1 VEGEG
6 NVESFKATQ
15 EELKRVIAYADTRPE
30 FPFAVFKC
38 TGIGAF
44 SMLQE
49 VSTNSNGRESDQYK
63 AFYNRFEELCSLA
76 HQNKVKL
83 LVDAEESWIQK
94 AIDDVTYEMMER
106 FNREEA
112 YIFNTIQ
119 MYRTTRVEEINSQ
132 IKRAKEKGYK
142 LGFKLV
148 RGAYMEKERER
159 AEEKGYT
166 SPIQIDKQST
176 DTDYNKAVQLCFEHR
191 DMVEVMAGSH
201 NEESAYLLTKLIQE
215 NGIEPS
221 DKRFWFAQLYG
232 MSDHISFNLAK
243 AGFNVAKYL
252 PYGPVKEVLPYLSRR
267 AKENSSVKGQAGRE
281 LNLINKEIKRRKRE
295 KAVD

>member
-1 VEGEG
+1 
-6 NVESFKATQ
+6 
-15 EELKRVIAYADTRPE
+15 
-30 FPFAVFKC
+30 
-38 TGIGAF
+38 
-44 SMLQE
+44 
-49 VSTNSNGRESDQYK
+49 
-63 AFYNRFEELCSLA
+63 
-76 HQNKVKL
+76 
-83 LVDAEESWIQK
+83 
-94 AIDDVTYEMMER
+94 
-106 FNREEA
+106 
-112 YIFNTIQ
+112 
-119 MYRTTRVEEINSQ
+119 
-132 IKRAKEKGYK
+132 
-142 LGFKLV
+142 
-148 RGAYMEKERER
+148 MEKERER